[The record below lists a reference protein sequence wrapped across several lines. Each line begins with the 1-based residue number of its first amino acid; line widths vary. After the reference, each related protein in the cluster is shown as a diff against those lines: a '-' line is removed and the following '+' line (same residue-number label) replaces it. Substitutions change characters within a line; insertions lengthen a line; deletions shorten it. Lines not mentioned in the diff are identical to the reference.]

1 MTSIRKTSSGRLTTK
16 KTKKIEEGSNEHIT
30 ILEKDSESAFKR
42 LADKHI
48 MLNTETNKVRKDME
62 ERQSRVDILN
72 DTMKVQR
79 AMFEQVNVGM
89 CQKEQD
95 KLLQES
101 FAPLN
106 KLLDIELE
114 KVEDLTAIITAMEEQ
129 QLLYK
134 EVMLNLEKQEHEMN
148 KKIHETKMISR
159 LKKDGL
165 IK

>member
-42 LADKHI
+42 LADKNI
-48 MLNTETNKVRKDME
+48 MLNAETKKIRKDLKE
-62 ERQSRVDILN
+62 HQSRVDVLN

-79 AMFEQVNVGM
+79 TMFEQANVSM

-101 FAPLN
+101 FTPLN
-106 KLLDIELE
+106 KLLNIELK
-114 KVEDLTAIITAMEEQ
+114 KVEELTIIIMSMEEQ
-129 QLLYK
+129 QLFYN

-148 KKIHETKMISR
+148 KKIHETKMNISR
-159 LKKDGL
+159 LKKMA
-165 IK
+165 